1 MKYLPILFL
10 AIACSKGYKPQPDY
24 PMPPEMRG
32 CKVYT
37 ITDGSKELFV
47 VHCPNAN
54 TSVSWERTCGKNC
67 HTTEHV
73 TMIGVH
79 R

>member
-24 PMPPEMRG
+24 PMPPEMKG
-32 CKVYT
+32 CKVFT

-67 HTTEHV
+67 TTTEHL
-73 TMIGVH
+73 TLVH
-79 R
+79 K